1 MNTTDMAERLHVI
14 ETLLHQHR
22 FDFALSLAIKLEE
35 TIAAGSDEDPGLVR
49 VPTTIRQRARS
60 LRWAAEVGTQLTH
73 LVRKGV
79 RSRPYLPKVGSPQ
92 KH

>member
-35 TIAAGSDEDPGLVR
+35 AIAEESRDHEALVR
-49 VPTTIRQRARS
+49 IPTSIRQRARA
-60 LRWAAEVGTQLTH
+60 LRWAAEVGNQLTC
-73 LVRKGV
+73 LVRKGI
-79 RSRPYLPKVGSPQ
+79 RSRPYGSALGSPS
-92 KH
+92 KL